1 MLFTAG
7 ARPGLESGAI
17 TVTFRS
23 WKRPQVK
30 AGGCYR
36 VGGRHERG
44 GVWLAVDRV
53 LQVPVAAIT
62 DADAR
67 RAGFA
72 DRAGLVGMLKGR
84 NPEPASD
91 TPVWRVDFHRVD
103 PPAEPSLADRSD
115 LTRDEVD
122 EIARRLDRLD
132 AAADHGRWTRRA
144 LWLISERPATVSTV
158 LAAEMGRERMAFKED
173 VRKLKRL
180 GLTESL
186 EVGYRLSARGRAF
199 LEAIGR

>member
-17 TVTFRS
+17 TVTFRR

-36 VGGRHERG
+36 VGSRHERG
-44 GVWLAVDRV
+44 GVWLVVDRV
-53 LQVPVAAIT
+53 LPVPVGSIT
-62 DADAR
+62 HADAR

-72 DRAGLVGMLKGR
+72 DRAGLVGMLTRGGHDR
-84 NPEPASD
+84 SPD
-91 TPVWRVDFHRVD
+91 TTVWRVDFHRVD
-103 PPAEPSLADRSD
+103 PPAGPALAEQAD
-115 LTRDEVD
+115 LSTDEVD

-132 AAADHGRWTRRA
+132 ASAGHGQWTRQV
-144 LWLISERPATVSTV
+144 LWLIAERPATVSTV